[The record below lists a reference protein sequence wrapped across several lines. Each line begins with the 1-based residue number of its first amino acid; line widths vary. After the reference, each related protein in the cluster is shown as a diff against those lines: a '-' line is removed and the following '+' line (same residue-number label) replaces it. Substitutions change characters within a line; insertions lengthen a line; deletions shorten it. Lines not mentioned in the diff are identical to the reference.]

1 MSDFLQLQ
9 GILQTEIL
17 EWVAVL
23 SRGSSQPRGGTQV
36 SCFAGGLFTFWAT
49 REALVS
55 EAAVGAFL
63 EFPCFLYDSV
73 NAGNLI
79 SDSSAFSKP
88 IVYTWK
94 FSVHLLLKAK
104 LEVLWP

>member
-1 MSDFLQLQ
+1 M
-9 GILQTEIL
+9 
-17 EWVAVL
+17 
-23 SRGSSQPRGGTQV
+23 
-36 SCFAGGLFTFWAT
+36 
-49 REALVS
+49 S

-104 LEVLWP
+104 LEVL